1 MNNVYDEFVED
12 LKKRSDVLGI
22 ILFGS
27 WARGN
32 NRPDSDVDLVVIL
45 KEGFRRTVE
54 YRGSQAFEIIYT
66 IDNSAFDYWE
76 SHKDDCAGLWEVAKV
91 LYDKNGTIQRLQKR
105 VKRMLKPGKKP
116 YDQYQLGQLRFD
128 AEDQLNY
135 VKKIRTDDPTTARM
149 ILLNKVFVLT
159 ELFFDIK
166 QLWTPAPKQRLM
178 RIKNIAPSFYELLV
192 KLYRENRLLEQ
203 EKIAEAIIDFVFS
216 KS

>member
-66 IDNSAFDYWE
+66 IGKFIARRIIYDY
-76 SHKDDCAGLWEVAKV
+76 
-91 LYDKNGTIQRLQKR
+91 
-105 VKRMLKPGKKP
+105 
-116 YDQYQLGQLRFD
+116 
-128 AEDQLNY
+128 
-135 VKKIRTDDPTTARM
+135 
-149 ILLNKVFVLT
+149 
-159 ELFFDIK
+159 
-166 QLWTPAPKQRLM
+166 
-178 RIKNIAPSFYELLV
+178 
-192 KLYRENRLLEQ
+192 
-203 EKIAEAIIDFVFS
+203 
-216 KS
+216 